1 MSRIWGGRVRF
12 RYYLWVPLILIL
24 SMEMFP
30 LYWMT
35 TMALKNPADA
45 DAYPPILMPS
55 APTLD
60 NFKTIFKTMP
70 FGRYTFN
77 SLIVA
82 LGTTIIS
89 MLFGVS
95 AAYGIVRTGNQKRL
109 GMAIL
114 FSRIVP
120 LLICLI
126 PWFKFLASLRLA
138 NTYTALIATH
148 LVTSLPL
155 VIWIMI
161 GFFEDLD
168 KEFEEAALADGCSR
182 FGCFWRIAVP
192 LASQGIIVSSL
203 LTFIMSWNDFIR
215 AVIFAGPMTRT
226 LPAAIFNVMT
236 FENMEWGPLAAAGFL
251 VTFPMILVTLA
262 LQRYIVAGLTTG
274 GLKG

>member
-1 MSRIWGGRVRF
+1 MAVTPRKVFHRLLFGLFIFLLLLPTLFFFFWMIS
-12 RYYLWVPLILIL
+12 L
-24 SMEMFP
+24 SFKP
-30 LYWMT
+30 
-35 TMALKNPADA
+35 DA
-45 DAYPPILMPS
+45 DNLAYPPVFIPS
-55 APTLD
+55 GLTAKNYLSV
-60 NFKTIFKTMP
+60 FESSP
-70 FGRYTFN
+70 FARYAMN

-82 LGTTIIS
+82 VGSTSLALLLG
-89 MLFGVS
+89 VP
-95 AAYGIVRTGNQKRL
+95 AAYGIARSARYGVGL
-109 GMAIL
+109 FIL
-114 FSRIVP
+114 VARMTPALSY
-120 LLICLI
+120 LI
-126 PWFKFLASLRLA
+126 PWFLLFQRLGLA
-138 NTYTALIATH
+138 NTYLALILTH
-148 LVTSLPL
+148 LIIGLPL
-155 VIWIMI
+155 IIWIMI

-251 VTFPMILVTLA
+251 VTSPMILVTLG